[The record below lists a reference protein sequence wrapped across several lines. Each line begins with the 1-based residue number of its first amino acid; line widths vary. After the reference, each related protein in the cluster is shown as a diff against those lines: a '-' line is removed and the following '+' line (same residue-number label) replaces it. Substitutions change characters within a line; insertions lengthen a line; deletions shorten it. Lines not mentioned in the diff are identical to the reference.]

1 MLMVVARDWLIF
13 AAVVLGGG
21 AALAPV
27 RNMADSL
34 EAWCTGIAWA
44 LGTTALGVFAVFA
57 MGLPNGWFSVPL
69 LMIGLVAVIRRRR
82 VAGLAADPAVRE
94 AFWCWTLLS
103 LWGLALLAC
112 VFSFSGGVWMGDWE
126 EHYQRPLLHLRLRAE
141 DAEFRQLFTLP
152 ARPPLA
158 NLADAALLWLT
169 DASFARHQVFM
180 FLLNSLAFLPAA
192 LFCRTLGGGRAST
205 AWMAWMLM
213 LNPLFLQNATYPW
226 TKLITAFFVL
236 TGLHVL
242 LARPA
247 VSQRTVGGFA
257 LLMLGVLTHYS
268 ACVWLLVFAAAWIL
282 GQRAR
287 WIERGFW
294 TANLKAALAG
304 GLLLLP
310 WIGYTLTH
318 YGWGATLGSN
328 TTVRTGSEFTWGE
341 NLLNTVPK
349 LWNTLVP
356 HPLRNFDR
364 TLITQANP
372 WTWLRDH
379 LFYIYQ
385 VNLFFAVGTA
395 GLILLA
401 WTARQPRDQEPD
413 PRRRIWW
420 IALPAT
426 LVLGTAVHGYVD
438 VWGLVHICLIPLV
451 LLGVALAASRLPGLI
466 RSRTAPWI
474 LGGVA
479 AGWALDFYLGIALH
493 YAGQA
498 LQLGRAPGEKLLDY
512 VQGLSPVARYNFWQK
527 VRLGQDYLAEQINVP
542 WWWIIALLGSVA
554 GAVLLR
560 AWRLSRTDGTNQ
572 TNPS

>member
-1 MLMVVARDWLIF
+1 MLLAVARDWLIF

-21 AALAPV
+21 AALAPA
-27 RNMADSL
+27 RSNPDRL

-44 LGTTALGVFAVFA
+44 LGVTALGVFAVFA
-57 MGLPNGWFSVPL
+57 AGLPNGWIAAPL
-69 LMIGLVAVIRRRR
+69 LALGVVAAVRRREI
-82 VAGLAADPAVRE
+82 AGLAADPAVRE

-112 VFSFSGGVWMGDWE
+112 VFSFSGGGWMGDWE

-169 DASFARHQVFM
+169 DAGFARHQVFM
-180 FLLNSLAFLPAA
+180 LLLNSLAFLPAA
-192 LFCRTLGGGRAST
+192 LFCRTLGGGRASA

-247 VSQRTVGGFA
+247 DSRRTVAGLA

-287 WIERGFW
+287 WTERGFW
-294 TANLKAALAG
+294 TANLRAALAG

-310 WIGYTLTH
+310 WVGYTLTH

-328 TTVRTGSEFTWGE
+328 TAARTAAHFTWGQ

-356 HPLRNFDR
+356 HPLRDFDR
-364 TLITQANP
+364 AFIAQANP
-372 WTWLRDH
+372 WTGLRDH
-379 LFYIYQ
+379 LFYVYQ
-385 VNLFFAVGTA
+385 SNLFFAVGTA

-401 WTARQPRDQEPD
+401 WIALQPRRHAPD

-420 IALPAT
+420 IALPAAV
-426 LVLGTAVHGYVD
+426 VLGTAVHGHVD
-438 VWGLVHICLIPLV
+438 EWGLVHICLIPLV

-466 RSRTAPWI
+466 RSRAAPWI
-474 LGGVA
+474 LGGA
-479 AGWALDFYLGIALH
+479 AVGWALDFYLGLVLH

-498 LQLGRAPGEKLLDY
+498 LQLGRAPGENLLDY
-512 VQGLSPVARYNFWQK
+512 VRGLAPAARHNFWQK
-527 VRLGQDYLAEQINVP
+527 VKLGQDFLAEQTDVS
-542 WWWIIALLGSVA
+542 WWQILALLGAVA

-560 AWRLSRTDGTNQ
+560 AWRLSRTDGPDR
-572 TNPS
+572 TNPA